1 MSSSY
6 NYEKALS
13 LEWNG
18 QVYVLTVR
26 NETPL
31 GGVNYLYSSDGQS
44 WYSSYD
50 LSGSKL
56 LTQANP
62 YNVKW
67 TGTNYAM
74 IGNVANTSGNT
85 ILRGGPAATKFSAL
99 SLAGQGTNAPLYDLE
114 ANLEFPHTITFPRN
128 TTLALG
134 GAAADTTKIAFSL
147 DGGIT
152 WKASYNSSTVF
163 SVTANNAVWNGKLWV
178 AVGQGG
184 NTIATSTDG
193 NVWVGR
199 GSYIFSVAGQGVAWS
214 PQLALWVA
222 AGQGANSLAYSSDGI
237 YWIGLGTSI
246 LGSAADVQ
254 WNGTVWVAIGS
265 PNANN
270 KTLAY
275 SYDGKNW
282 SNPPQT
288 NLFDLSGTKTAW
300 NGYFWTAVGVSSPA
314 NNLYNM
320 GTSIDGIY
328 WYMQKNANFSSNI
341 TNIYS
346 NPAVTNETL
355 FTTFGTPPAAP
366 NNLVAT
372 SSTTSTI
379 SFTFNAPSQSS
390 LPVNSML
397 TNCLFWFDAATS
409 NSYTLGSSNIVAS
422 LVDKTGF
429 GLINT
434 SMRQFKNSTGT
445 PAATL
450 ASSYVNG
457 LSAININNTGFLGS
471 LTTAYTGIRMSF
483 YYVVIVVTSN
493 NSTYGRILSMGQGGA
508 TGISAI
514 TDYTS
519 ITTFSVPL
527 QSNTAPPAFTN
538 IRNNLPGT
546 YYAFVANTANIIS
559 GHFDGAN
566 IYTFLNG
573 TSVGANSAS
582 VGAFNVNNFGIGV
595 DTFTNTG
602 TFVDNIYLAETLV
615 YTSSPGTYQRQM
627 MEGYLANKWGITSS
641 LPAGHPYKSAAPIP
655 SVSMTLLQNCVLWL
669 DAADATSYTT
679 SGSNVTQWNDK
690 SGAGNNATQSTTA
703 SQATTGTT
711 LNGLNIMNFTGTRY
725 MQNTTMIFP
734 NAPYTIFAVG
744 YTSTNGYGRLLAG
757 YPDAYLFLG
766 TGSGN
771 TQLATFVGNGGWT
784 DTNTDAPGT
793 SVASAC
799 IMCMTNNGTTT
810 GLIPYVNGV
819 TLTAKSGTCNS
830 FTGFYIGTSGGGGQ
844 PWAGYIAEIMV
855 YNYIL
860 STPQRQYVEG
870 YLAGK
875 WGLQGSLPSLHPYKS
890 TAPSTAAISNV
901 NPTITA
907 NCIMWLDGA
916 DTSTLLLS
924 GSNVLQ
930 WNDKSGNNNNASQSN
945 ATYQFTW
952 NSNVQNSKGALYT
965 GTGVGYM
972 TVPNIAVPVT
982 NTIFIVAY
990 TTVASPS
997 SGCAI
1002 SSASD
1007 IQMRLNATTASS
1019 WINLGNSSSWY
1030 TASSIYGVG
1039 SMTIISWTE
1048 NSTSAVIYGNG
1059 NKGGS
1064 NTGSFVGYTGI
1075 VLGSNNF
1082 VTQAASTSQPWLGY
1096 IAEVLVY
1103 NRVIPNAQRQY
1114 IEGYLANKWGLK
1126 SGLPANHPYYSATLP
1141 PNGIALNNINT
1152 NVLQNCLLWL
1162 DAADTNTLILSG
1174 ANLLQWNDKSGNNN
1188 NATKFDTGTGQP
1200 TYGATNFNNLPG
1212 IQMNTGQGF
1221 YAPMTSGI
1229 TTNGISVFAV
1239 FIKNGANNTYETIFN
1254 RTSSNIAAPIDL
1266 YQTTRLYGTGAGTN
1280 ASFASSFN
1288 IQTATSAT
1296 LFNIV
1301 VSNTNWSEW
1310 VNGTLSSSNTT
1321 TALFDNSSYFYI
1333 GTRADH
1339 VTQFTGVIAE
1349 ILVYNS
1355 AMPIA
1360 QRQYIEGYLAWKWNL
1375 QSNLPS
1381 SHPYYSAGPTISTI
1395 TAISTSSSYSVGS
1408 TPTAY
1413 TVAAVP
1419 ATGSNV
1425 VQTVAYGAT
1434 SGTVTGLTS
1443 ATSYNLSMVS
1453 TNSYGSSAP
1462 TNTVTYQTQLL
1473 PPTNL
1478 TFVSY
1483 TTTSITF
1490 SFTPPVLG
1498 QGVVITSYTATAVP
1512 VSGSTVT
1519 LTGIS
1524 PSATSATIT
1533 SLVASTQYTITM
1545 VAINSYGTSATS
1557 TSLVYQTLL
1566 ATPAPIVFVSATTTS
1581 DTFSFTPITL
1591 GTSVVATYTATL
1603 VPTSGT
1609 TVTQTDIISSP
1620 VTVNG
1625 LVNGMNYTV
1634 TLVATNSYS
1643 TSASST
1649 GVVVQPL
1656 LVAPTNLAT
1665 TSFTTTSIN
1674 FSFTPPPVGTITSY
1688 TATATPTAPAGSPVV
1703 TLTGISNSATSAN
1716 ITGLVA
1722 STQYSVTL
1730 VAISAY
1736 GTSAA
1741 SVALVQ
1747 QTVLGPPTG
1756 LLGRVSDLS
1765 SITFSYVAPILGT
1778 GVTVNSYTATVSA
1791 SGSTITVP
1799 NITSS
1804 PVTVSG
1810 LTYPVTYTI
1819 SMVAINSIST
1829 SVSST
1834 ALTYTTSA
1842 YAQLTSFK
1850 PSPDISGT
1858 SVYNSTNYSVY
1869 VFRTTGTTYDIS
1881 YTCASP
1887 AQMYVLAVGGG
1898 GGGGASGGGGG
1909 GAGGVVMMPVTIPGS
1924 ASNQRITIS
1933 VGTGGAG
1940 VANGNNG
1947 GNGVATSVTFP
1958 AGSVPSSIVASG
1970 GGGGGCNGVVGYTG
1984 GSGGGSG
1991 HQYTSLQTNSY
2002 SNNYNFGNAGG
2013 YSTSSNNGAGGGGG
2027 GAGIAGNNSYA
2038 TAGYGSAGGNGIQC
2052 FLPGIATFSPSG
2064 TAYSTYY
2071 WAGGGGGSANC
2082 GASPSRNGGGLGGG
2096 GGGSNNGA
2104 GTAGVGGGSAL
2115 NSGANGAVS
2124 NGTAGA
2130 AGANTGGGGGGS
2142 YTGTSGA
2149 GGSGIVV
2156 IALPNSAI
2164 ISSYQAVLTTTQISN
2179 TGFFDTL
2186 SMRGLTTAAYNSLR
2200 GAYHSVLLNYNYF
2213 GPTMTLRY
2221 TTDVSGIYTQNF
2233 YADVYGNLWT
2243 QYGNTGTPLLQW
2255 LYTTGGSQTYA
2266 YVTKWYDQGMDT
2278 SFNCATQYNT
2288 TLQPVYDTSN
2298 ILINFGYTSGG
2309 VIAPSNWSSNTGN
2322 AYFSLPSTALPL
2334 GDSSYTVTAKL
2345 LAMSTAANVNIISGG
2360 ANSTGNTLGLAYN
2373 FHGSGG
2379 GYYHDWFATAAAP
2392 ITTTVY
2398 TLPETITYRYATTG
2412 STSTNYIYVNVNN
2425 GTTASALPGGLRNT
2439 TAGNC
2444 YLGNNLNGVAA
2455 SYATPLN
2462 SQLYTLYVF
2471 NSYLSD
2477 TDRQLIEATNTSAV
2491 TALTITMTGYSS
2503 TTLAG
2508 NLPLVTFASSYV
2520 CYVNGVA
2527 VTPAT
2532 NTVSNNVVYLTFTG
2546 LSNTSYTTTV
2556 LTVYI
2561 YNSVGGLIAVASNP
2575 QMTAPTAIT
2584 GLAYSSVFPTSFVIT
2599 WSGGVGYAT
2608 TISYTLGGVPT
2619 TPSSS
2624 GVGTATFTG
2633 SFAYPLVVSVTAT
2646 NFLTSATSSTSITTA
2661 GFSSVSITNIMGNDN
2676 NTTYTTN
2683 GTTYYISTLTRTD
2696 ASYIVSYTT
2705 ASSTLM
2711 YVLAVG
2717 GGGGAGSYDGG
2728 GGGGGGVVITPVL
2741 IPSGSGTVTVSIGK
2755 GGTGSLSGG
2764 TGTSGGT
2771 TFIRFSTASGSNITA
2786 FGGQG
2791 DLGQYSNGG
2800 YAGYLLNGTNNAYLN
2815 FAYAGG
2821 GGVSP
2826 AGGGFTGGGGGGAGT
2841 PYISNTIYSTSAVA
2855 NVTFNAGGGNGI
2867 QCLLAPIAN
2876 YTPTSKNIL
2885 SYYYWGGGGGGGINQ
2900 GGVTYINNNGGLGG
2914 GGGGSGSYGGTAGA
2928 YGYNA
2933 GVSGTVGVGNDGGS
2947 AGANTGSGGGSS
2959 CVGNNGSGGSG
2970 FVALAFPQTSQSY
2983 LVTNYNFTSPAVS
2996 GSNTVTLNPATVT
3009 GWTLTGTGSG
3019 SSNLVNNTTGVTGT
3033 YGNYMI
3039 GTGSNGYT
3047 YASPYVT
3054 CFLVQF
3060 YNKSSNSFS
3069 ITSTP
3074 FFMAARTYSVS
3085 FITATRSIFDA
3096 SNIMTVSLAGGSVST
3111 STTFTTSNILN
3122 PWKPLAFTCTPATAG
3137 YYSLTVTWST
3147 TNVNDTTMAI
3157 SQILVV

>member
-31 GGVNYLYSSDGQS
+31 GGANYLYSSDGKS
-44 WYSSYD
+44 WYSSSD

-74 IGNVANTSGNT
+74 IGDVANTDGNT

-99 SLAGQGTNAPLYDLE
+99 SLASQGTNVPLYDLE

-152 WKASYNSSTVF
+152 WTASYNSSAVF

-199 GSYIFSVAGQGVAWS
+199 GSYIFSVAGQGIAWS

-222 AGQGANSLAYSSDGI
+222 AGQGTNSLAYSSDGV
-237 YWIGLGTSI
+237 YWIGLGTSM
-246 LGSAADVQ
+246 LGSGVDVQ
-254 WNGTVWVAIGS
+254 WNDTVWVAIGNPS
-265 PNANN
+265 VSN
-270 KTLAY
+270 KSIAY
-275 SYDGKNW
+275 SYDGKKWN
-282 SNPPQT
+282 NPPQT
-288 NLFDLSGTKTAW
+288 NLFDLSGTKAAW
-300 NGYFWTAVGVSSPA
+300 NGYFWTAVGTSSPA

-328 WYMQKNANFSSNI
+328 WYMQKNTNFSVNI
-341 TNIYS
+341 TNVYT
-346 NPAVTNETL
+346 NPTVTNEIM
-355 FTTFGTPPAAP
+355 FTTYGSQPAGVT
-366 NNLVAT
+366 NLAATAST
-372 SSTTSTI
+372 SSSI
-379 SFTFNAPSQSS
+379 SFTFTAP
-390 LPVNSML
+390 
-397 TNCLFWFDAATS
+397 TFF
-409 NSYTLGSSNIVAS
+409 
-422 LVDKTGF
+422 
-429 GLINT
+429 
-434 SMRQFKNSTGT
+434 
-445 PAATL
+445 
-450 ASSYVNG
+450 
-457 LSAININNTGFLGS
+457 
-471 LTTAYTGIRMSF
+471 
-483 YYVVIVVTSN
+483 
-493 NSTYGRILSMGQGGA
+493 
-508 TGISAI
+508 
-514 TDYTS
+514 S
-519 ITTFSVPL
+519 ITSVP
-527 QSNTAPPAFTN
+527 
-538 IRNNLPGT
+538 
-546 YYAFVANTANIIS
+546 
-559 GHFDGAN
+559 
-566 IYTFLNG
+566 
-573 TSVGANSAS
+573 
-582 VGAFNVNNFGIGV
+582 
-595 DTFTNTG
+595 
-602 TFVDNIYLAETLV
+602 
-615 YTSSPGTYQRQM
+615 
-627 MEGYLANKWGITSS
+627 
-641 LPAGHPYKSAAPIP
+641 
-655 SVSMTLLQNCVLWL
+655 NCQLWL
-669 DAADATSYTT
+669 DAATSSTIIT
-679 SGSNVTQWNDK
+679 SGSNVTQWNDR
-690 SGAGNNATQSTTA
+690 SGLGRHATLYNTTYSTYNAT
-703 SQATTGTT
+703 
-711 LNGLNIMNFTGTRY
+711 GL
-725 MQNTTMIFP
+725 
-734 NAPYTIFAVG
+734 
-744 YTSTNGYGRLLAG
+744 
-757 YPDAYLFLG
+757 
-766 TGSGN
+766 
-771 TQLATFVGNGGWT
+771 
-784 DTNTDAPGT
+784 
-793 SVASAC
+793 
-799 IMCMTNNGTTT
+799 
-810 GLIPYVNGV
+810 
-819 TLTAKSGTCNS
+819 
-830 FTGFYIGTSGGGGQ
+830 
-844 PWAGYIAEIMV
+844 
-855 YNYIL
+855 
-860 STPQRQYVEG
+860 
-870 YLAGK
+870 
-875 WGLQGSLPSLHPYKS
+875 
-890 TAPSTAAISNV
+890 
-901 NPTITA
+901 
-907 NCIMWLDGA
+907 
-916 DTSTLLLS
+916 
-924 GSNVLQ
+924 
-930 WNDKSGNNNNASQSN
+930 
-945 ATYQFTW
+945 
-952 NSNVQNSKGALYT
+952 
-965 GTGVGYM
+965 
-972 TVPNIAVPVT
+972 
-982 NTIFIVAY
+982 
-990 TTVASPS
+990 
-997 SGCAI
+997 
-1002 SSASD
+1002 
-1007 IQMRLNATTASS
+1007 
-1019 WINLGNSSSWY
+1019 
-1030 TASSIYGVG
+1030 
-1039 SMTIISWTE
+1039 
-1048 NSTSAVIYGNG
+1048 
-1059 NKGGS
+1059 
-1064 NTGSFVGYTGI
+1064 
-1075 VLGSNNF
+1075 
-1082 VTQAASTSQPWLGY
+1082 
-1096 IAEVLVY
+1096 
-1103 NRVIPNAQRQY
+1103 
-1114 IEGYLANKWGLK
+1114 
-1126 SGLPANHPYYSATLP
+1126 
-1141 PNGIALNNINT
+1141 
-1152 NVLQNCLLWL
+1152 
-1162 DAADTNTLILSG
+1162 
-1174 ANLLQWNDKSGNNN
+1174 
-1188 NATKFDTGTGQP
+1188 
-1200 TYGATNFNNLPG
+1200 NNLPTVNFSATSCG
-1212 IQMNTGQGF
+1212 MSC
-1221 YAPMTSGI
+1221 PMPSGTFTP
-1229 TTNGISVFAV
+1229 TTGISVFA
-1239 FIKNGANNTYETIFN
+1239 IFN
-1254 RTSSNIAAPIDL
+1254 TSATLGSGSVFGRTYNNLPDPIDL
-1266 YQTTRLYGTGAGTN
+1266 YNSSRLSGPSGSIQSSTSTLNLTSLTN
-1280 ASFASSFN
+1280 P
-1288 IQTATSAT
+1288 T

-1301 VSNTNWSEW
+1301 VGVSSWNEW
-1310 VNGTLSSSNTT
+1310 TNGTLAWSSTFNSNFNESSNATK
-1321 TALFDNSSYFYI
+1321 FFI
-1333 GTRADH
+1333 GTRWDKGTNF
-1339 VTQFTGVIAE
+1339 VGNISE
-1349 ILVYNS
+1349 ILVYS
-1355 AMPIA
+1355 AMLTTT
-1360 QRQYIEGYLAWKWNL
+1360 QRQNIEGYLAWKWGI
-1375 QSNLPS
+1375 QASLPAG
-1381 SHPYYSAGPTISTI
+1381 HPYVSAAPSTGVPPTS
-1395 TAISTSSSYSVGS
+1395 
-1408 TPTAY
+1408 Y
-1413 TVAAVP
+1413 TVGAAP
-1419 ATGSNV
+1419 ATGSNI

-1443 ATSYNLSMVS
+1443 ATSYNLTMVS
-1453 TNSYGSSAP
+1453 NNSSGSSAP
-1462 TNTVTYQTQLL
+1462 TNTVTYQTQLA

-1478 TFVSY
+1478 TFVSN

-1512 VSGSTVT
+1512 ASGSTVT

-1557 TSLVYQTLL
+1557 AALIYQTGLT
-1566 ATPAPIVFVSATTTS
+1566 TPNVIVFSSATTTS
-1581 DTFSFTPITL
+1581 VTFTFTPITL
-1591 GTSVVATYTATL
+1591 GTSVTVTYTATL
-1603 VPTSGT
+1603 VPTSGL
-1609 TVTQTDIISSP
+1609 TVTQTGITSSP

-1634 TLVATNSYS
+1634 TLVVTNSYS

-1656 LVAPTNLAT
+1656 LQAPTNLT
-1665 TSFTTTSIN
+1665 KISVTTTSIN
-1674 FSFTPPPVGTITSY
+1674 FSFTPPPAGTITSY
-1688 TATATPTAPAGSPVV
+1688 TATATPTAPAVSPVV
-1703 TLTGISNSATSAN
+1703 TLTGISSSATSAN

-1741 SVALVQ
+1741 SSALILE
-1747 QTVLGPPTG
+1747 TVLGPPTE
-1756 LLGRVSDLS
+1756 LLGTISDLS

-1778 GVTVNSYTATVSA
+1778 GVAVNTYTATVVSA
-1791 SGSTITVP
+1791 SGSTTTIP

-1819 SMVAINSIST
+1819 SMIAINGNST
-1829 SVSST
+1829 SASST
-1834 ALTYTTSA
+1834 AITYATSA

-1909 GAGGVVMMPVTIPGS
+1909 GAGGVVMTPVSIPGS

-1958 AGSVPSSIVASG
+1958 TGSVPSSIVASG

-2071 WAGGGGGSANC
+2071 WGGGGGGSANC
-2082 GASPSRNGGGLGGG
+2082 GASPSLNGGGLGGG

-2130 AGANTGGGGGGS
+2130 AGANTGGGGGGA
-2142 YTGTSGA
+2142 YTGNSGA
-2149 GGSGIVV
+2149 GGSGIVI

-2164 ISSYQAVLTTTQISN
+2164 ISSYQAVLSPAQVSN
-2179 TGFFDTL
+2179 SGFFDTL
-2186 SMRGLTTAAYNSLR
+2186 SMRGLTTAAYNSILMGFSGR
-2200 GAYHSVLLNYNYF
+2200 LLNYNYF

-2221 TTDVSGIYTQNF
+2221 STDVSGIYTQNF
-2233 YADVYGNLWT
+2233 YADSYGNLWT

-2255 LYTTGGSQTYA
+2255 LYTKGGSQTYA
-2266 YVTKWYDQGMDT
+2266 YVTKWYDQGMDA
-2278 SFNCATQYNT
+2278 SFNCATQYVT
-2288 TLQPVYDTSN
+2288 TTQPIYDVSYQ
-2298 ILINFGYTSGG
+2298 IINFGYT
-2309 VIAPSNWSSNTGN
+2309 
-2322 AYFSLPSTALPL
+2322 
-2334 GDSSYTVTAKL
+2334 
-2345 LAMSTAANVNIISGG
+2345 
-2360 ANSTGNTLGLAYN
+2360 
-2373 FHGSGG
+2373 GSGG
-2379 GYYHDWFATAAAP
+2379 GVLAPQTGCSLNLPSLVGLTAGDVSVSNTFKVFNATPGGTSGVFQLGPVSVSGQEILAFLG
-2392 ITTTVY
+2392 TTNWQ
-2398 TLPETITYRYATTG
+2398 YAWYG
-2412 STSTNYIYVNVNN
+2412 TNYGNTAYSQNNVVSMTYASGQGSSGGMNVYVNGVNSGPFSPGALN
-2425 GTTASALPGGLRNT
+2425 YSIASNKNVLGYYVLSGTTNQYFNAQMYFFYFFKS
-2439 TAGNC
+2439 
-2444 YLGNNLNGVAA
+2444 
-2455 SYATPLN
+2455 
-2462 SQLYTLYVF
+2462 TLSTV
-2471 NSYLSD
+2471 
-2477 TDRQLIEATNTSAV
+2477 DRPILEATNTSI
-2491 TALTITMTGYSS
+2491 LPQIPITMTGYSS

-2508 NLPLVTFASSYV
+2508 NFPVVTNASTYV
-2520 CYVNGVA
+2520 FYVNGVA

-2532 NTVSNNVVYLTFTG
+2532 NTVSSNIVYVTFTG
-2546 LSNTSYTTTV
+2546 LSNTNYTTTV
-2556 LTVYI
+2556 LTVYA
-2561 YNSVGGLIAVASNP
+2561 YTSLGALIASGTNP

-2584 GLAYSSVFPTSFVIT
+2584 ALNYSSVYPTSFVIT

-2633 SFAYPLVVSVTAT
+2633 SFTYPLVVSVTAT
-2646 NFLTSATSSTSITTA
+2646 NFLSSATSSTSVTTA
-2661 GFSSVSITNIMGNDN
+2661 AFSSVSITNIMGNDN

-2683 GTTYYISTLTRTD
+2683 SSTYYISTLTRTD
-2696 ASYIVSYTT
+2696 ASYVVSYTT

-2717 GGGGAGSYDGG
+2717 GGAGGGSYDSGG
-2728 GGGGGGVVITPVL
+2728 GGAGGVVITPVL
-2741 IPSGSGTVTVSIGK
+2741 IPSGSGTITVSIGA
-2755 GGTGSLSGG
+2755 GGAGAPSGG
-2764 TGTSGGT
+2764 TASNGGT
-2771 TFIRFSTASGSNITA
+2771 TFISFSAASGSNITA

-2791 DLGQYSNGG
+2791 VPIYYNGG
-2800 YAGYLLNGTNNAYLN
+2800 NAGNLSTGTNNAYLN
-2815 FAYAGG
+2815 FAYIGG
-2821 GGVSP
+2821 AFWGPRGGV
-2826 AGGGFTGGGGGGAGT
+2826 AAGGGGGGAGT
-2841 PYISNTIYSTSAVA
+2841 TAFS
-2855 NVTFNAGGGNGI
+2855 NVTIDTGAGNASTTFYSAGGNGI

-2876 YTPTSKNIL
+2876 YTPTSKSII
-2885 SYYYWGGGGGGGINQ
+2885 SSYYWGGGGGGGTNYGTVSFIN
-2900 GGVTYINNNGGLGG
+2900 VNGGLGG
-2914 GGGGSGSYGGTAGA
+2914 AGGGTGSFAGTAGA
-2928 YGYNA
+2928 NGYNA
-2933 GVSGTVGVGNDGGS
+2933 GTNGVLGGGTNGGA
-2947 AGANTGSGGGSS
+2947 AGANTGSGGGGSLTGLG
-2959 CVGNNGSGGSG
+2959 GNGGSG
-2970 FVALAFPQTSQSY
+2970 FVALAFPQFSQSY

-2996 GSNTVTLNPATVT
+2996 GSNTVTLNPTTVT

-3060 YNKSSNSFS
+3060 YNQSSNSFS

-3137 YYSLTVTWST
+3137 NYSLTVTWST